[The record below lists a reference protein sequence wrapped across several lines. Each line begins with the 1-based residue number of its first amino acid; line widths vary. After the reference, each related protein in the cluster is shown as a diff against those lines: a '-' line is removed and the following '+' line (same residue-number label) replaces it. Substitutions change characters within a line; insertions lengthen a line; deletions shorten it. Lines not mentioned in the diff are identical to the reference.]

1 MYAIYNRLG
10 ERLFQ
15 YGTCET
21 FELASHIA
29 NKVNETHPKCGANVR
44 EIVSSA
50 DDKLRKAE
58 NIIGELVDQDWEAS
72 EKDEITP
79 EKHKEI
85 VQLLKE
91 ARELIIK
98 AIEIKK

>member
-10 ERLFQ
+10 ERLYQ

-29 NKVNETHPKCGANVR
+29 NKVNETRPQLGANVR
-44 EIVSSA
+44 EIIDSK
-50 DDKLRKAE
+50 DEKLRKAE

-72 EKDEITP
+72 EKEGLTP
-79 EKHKEI
+79 EKHEEI
-85 VQLLKE
+85 VRLLKE
-91 ARELIIK
+91 ARKLIIK
-98 AIEIKK
+98 AIEIKQ